1 MRKVFVAS
9 MAVLFVLISV
19 SAYACGNKNANSKV
33 DASKAKVTTAQAC
46 TGANSAKVQTAEATA
61 TSGCSGEVKVQTAEA
76 TRTTGLNSCAAKK
89 TSAEQVNLNGKSGCP
104 YQAQNASVKMVNGGC
119 PASDK
124 CPATCVKA
132 AKNANETVEKP
143 AAKPAVVEVAAKA
156 NQSE

>member
-1 MRKVFVAS
+1 MKKVFVAS

-46 TGANSAKVQTAEATA
+46 TQANSAKVQTAEATA
-61 TSGCSGEVKVQTAEA
+61 TSGYVGNVKVQTAEA
-76 TRTTGLNSCAAKK
+76 TQMTGTNGCAAKK
-89 TSAEQVNLNGKSGCP
+89 TSAEQVNMNGKSDCP
-104 YQAQNASVKMVNGGC
+104 YQAQNASVKMVDGVC
-119 PASDK
+119 PASAK

-132 AKNANETVEKP
+132 AKNINETVEKP

-156 NQSE
+156 NESE